1 MPRTVASNGVRP
13 EIRALAVIKLNEPV
27 APSVIND
34 HVGTG
39 NYAAKYIT
47 FLRRMGFEFTSVK
60 DARSIVSYTLTKE
73 PDNAAEIRAT
83 APKVA
88 APKTA
93 KAPKAPK
100 VVAPKVAK
108 VAAPKAAKAPKAPAP
123 KRAFEV
129 SRQRPEPVANPFNTG
144 ASFAVDGDFDAA
156 PSGDAASFLRD
167 LGL

>member
-34 HVGTG
+34 QVGTG

-88 APKTA
+88 APKAT
-93 KAPKAPK
+93 
-100 VVAPKVAK
+100 KVAK
-108 VAAPKAAKAPKAPAP
+108 VAAPKVAKAPKAPVP
-123 KRAFEV
+123 KRVFEV